1 MTWLLARSAG
11 VGAYLMLYLS
21 VAWGLLATTSLV
33 TKRVSKRSSTS
44 FHGFVAS
51 SGLMLLALHL
61 VALLLDRFVRFDT
74 LDLLVPYRATYR
86 PFALTLGIVAMY
98 AMVIVLAT
106 SWTRKHMRPA
116 LWRAIHLVAAPAF
129 AIALLHG
136 VLAGSDSARAGM
148 AILYWATGFSVVF
161 LVIVR
166 GLTAR
171 PPRVKRAAG
180 QASDATPIEARS
192 GGRSLD
198 SDESVRDAAAG
209 HGSPSRVPR
218 ALSPFAAPRPGA

>member
-21 VAWGLLATTSLV
+21 VAWGLLSTTSLV

-51 SGLMLLALHL
+51 AGLMLLAFHL

-106 SWTRKHMRPA
+106 SWIRKHMRPA
-116 LWRAIHLVAAPAF
+116 LWRGIHLRAAPAF
-129 AIALLHG
+129 AMALLHG

-148 AILYWATGFSVVF
+148 AILYWTSGLSVLF

-171 PPRVKRAAG
+171 PPRVRRAVG
-180 QASDATPIEARS
+180 RASDTPPVEARPAR
-192 GGRSLD
+192 RSL
-198 SDESVRDAAAG
+198 ESEGVRARTGTGA
-209 HGSPSRVPR
+209 PSRGLS
-218 ALSPFAAPRPGA
+218 ALVAPRPGV

>member
-1 MTWLLARSAG
+1 MTWLLTRSAG

-33 TKRVSKRSSTS
+33 TKRVSKRTSTA

-51 SGLMLLALHL
+51 AGLMLLALHL
-61 VALLLDRFVRFDT
+61 VGLLFDRFVRFDT
-74 LDLLVPYRATYR
+74 LDLLVPYRAAYR

-116 LWRAIHLVAAPAF
+116 LWRAIHLAAVPAF
-129 AIALLHG
+129 AMSLLHG

-148 AILYWATGFSVVF
+148 AMLYWTTGFSVLF

-171 PPRVKRAAG
+171 PPRGKRAAEPRAG
-180 QASDATPIEARS
+180 TPIRARS
-192 GGRSLD
+192 S
-198 SDESVRDAAAG
+198 
-209 HGSPSRVPR
+209 
-218 ALSPFAAPRPGA
+218 PRPA

>member
-21 VAWGLLATTSLV
+21 VAWGMLATTSLV
-33 TKRVSKRSSTS
+33 TKRASKRSSTA
-44 FHGFVAS
+44 FHGFAAS
-51 SGLMLLALHL
+51 AGLMLLALHL
-61 VALLLDRFVRFDT
+61 VGLLLDRFVRFDT

-98 AMVIVLAT
+98 AMVIILAT
-106 SWTRKHMRPA
+106 SWARKLMRPA
-116 LWRAIHLVAAPAF
+116 LWRAIHLVAVPAF
-129 AIALLHG
+129 ATALLHG

-148 AILYWATGFSVVF
+148 AILYWTTGFSVLF

-171 PPRVKRAAG
+171 PPRARRAAAG
-180 QASDATPIEARS
+180 EPHATPVKARSGARSLDRGEGVSDATAS
-192 GGRSLD
+192 Q
-198 SDESVRDAAAG
+198 
-209 HGSPSRVPR
+209 SRVR
-218 ALSPFAAPRPGA
+218 AGIG